1 MKEIFNNA
9 KNLYKIQNINLV
21 NENLT
26 QDLNIFFLERLKII
40 LRDFNF
46 RSDVINSIL
55 EDDGVDDIYR
65 VYNKV
70 KILDNLLKQNSGK
83 IVTSVY
89 KRAKNIINQNS
100 QDEILGNPDKILFEH
115 PSEDEILIKI
125 NEIKDYFTTPSRL
138 RDYNKS
144 IQLLSEIKPLT
155 DTFFD
160 QVKVNSENQ
169 QLKKNRLEL
178 LYLMCKTF
186 DKFTDF
192 SKLDGTQ

>member
-1 MKEIFNNA
+1 M
-9 KNLYKIQNINLV
+9 
-21 NENLT
+21 
-26 QDLNIFFLERLKII
+26 
-40 LRDFNF
+40 RDFNF

-89 KRAKNIINQNS
+89 KRAKNIIDQNS
-100 QDEILGNPDKILFEH
+100 QDDIFGSPDKILFEH

-138 RDYNKS
+138 RDYSKS

-160 QVKVNSENQ
+160 QVKVNNENQ

>member
-1 MKEIFNNA
+1 MLCLQETKTPDEFFPRDELEKIGFKYQYYRGEKSYNGVAIVSRIEFTDPGYVNWCKKNDTRHIYIKINN
-9 KNLYKIQNINLV
+9 KIELHNFYVPAGGDEPDISINP
-21 NENLT
+21 
-26 QDLNIFFLERLKII
+26 K
-40 LRDFNF
+40 
-46 RSDVINSIL
+46 
-55 EDDGVDDIYR
+55 
-65 VYNKV
+65 
-70 KILDNLLKQNSGK
+70 
-83 IVTSVY
+83 
-89 KRAKNIINQNS
+89 
-100 QDEILGNPDKILFEH
+100 FEH
-115 PSEDEILIKI
+115 KISFI

-144 IQLLSEIKPLT
+144 IELLSEIKPLT

-192 SKLDGTQ
+192 SKLDGA

>member
-1 MKEIFNNA
+1 MTLTGRAPPSQALSLKVGFRLPPEIGH
-9 KNLYKIQNINLV
+9 KTTEQLPQN
-21 NENLT
+21 E
-26 QDLNIFFLERLKII
+26 
-40 LRDFNF
+40 
-46 RSDVINSIL
+46 
-55 EDDGVDDIYR
+55 
-65 VYNKV
+65 
-70 KILDNLLKQNSGK
+70 
-83 IVTSVY
+83 
-89 KRAKNIINQNS
+89 KNIIDQNS
-100 QDEILGNPDKILFEH
+100 QDDIFGNPDKILFEH

-138 RDYNKS
+138 RDYSKS

-160 QVKVNSENQ
+160 QVKVNNENQ